1 MRVLIVSHA
10 HPKRVAG
17 GAQLAAHQLHRELLR
32 LDGVESHFLAY
43 AAPGKVRLATFS
55 SQSRD
60 GLEILFHGGPLNPL
74 LFSQENTWFVT
85 HDFRELLDRLEP
97 DVVHFQH
104 YVAVGVDL
112 MREVRNWSAR
122 VPMVLTLHDFFAMCH
137 AGGRMVKEGRAQ
149 ELCYGANPHS
159 CAECFPSLTPEDFFL
174 RELFIKSHL
183 ELVDQFIAPSAF
195 LKKRYVEWG
204 VPAEQIEVV
213 ENGQPYAPVGVLKHR
228 APSAVHFAF
237 FGKVFKSK
245 GALIFLE
252 AIELLSPALREK
264 CEFSIYGA
272 GIEEESP
279 QVRSEFSSRLSR
291 LGKAVRTYGSYDP
304 EEVNGLMSRV
314 DFAVVPSTWWEN
326 SPMVI
331 QEAFASGVPVICSNI
346 GGMAEKV
353 TDGVNGLHFRVNDP
367 RDLAATIETAVTTA
381 GLRQRL
387 AEGIKKPP
395 SVRETAEW
403 HLSAYQKLIVQRAT
417 ARPPASPSG
426 FLQASSD
433 V

>member
-1 MRVLIVSHA
+1 
-10 HPKRVAG
+10 
-17 GAQLAAHQLHRELLR
+17 
-32 LDGVESHFLAY
+32 
-43 AAPGKVRLATFS
+43 
-55 SQSRD
+55 
-60 GLEILFHGGPLNPL
+60 
-74 LFSQENTWFVT
+74 
-85 HDFRELLDRLEP
+85 
-97 DVVHFQH
+97 
-104 YVAVGVDL
+104 
-112 MREVRNWSAR
+112 
-122 VPMVLTLHDFFAMCH
+122 MVLTLHDFFAMCH

-149 ELCYGANPHS
+149 ELCYGADPHS
-159 CAECFPSLTPEDFFL
+159 CAECFPSITPEDFFL

-195 LKKRYVEWG
+195 LKNRYVEWG
-204 VPAEQIEVV
+204 VPAEKIEVV
-213 ENGQPYAPVGVLKHR
+213 ENGQPYAPLGALKHR
-228 APSAVHFAF
+228 APSTVHFAF
-237 FGKVFKSK
+237 FGKVFKTK
-245 GALIFLE
+245 GTLVFLE

-279 QVRSEFSSRLSR
+279 QVRSEFSSRISR

-304 EEVNGLMSRV
+304 EQVNGLMSRV

-367 RDLAATIETAVTTA
+367 RDLAATIETAVSTE

-395 SVRETAEW
+395 TLRETTEW
-403 HLSAYQKLIVQRAT
+403 HLSAYQKLIVQRAA
-417 ARPPASPSG
+417 ARSPVSPSG
-426 FLQASSD
+426 FLQTPSA
-433 V
+433 